1 MVTGLILSQLV
12 FLLLVGKPAF
22 VLAGFSKLLILKKL
36 VIPARVQVQLKFARF
51 CVSQAWERRKRSVHF
66 SLLNGLVTETMKKAV
81 INSELCCAQ
90 KTKLL
95 HTGFDAAHSLKAA
108 VGCF

>member
-1 MVTGLILSQLV
+1 MVTGLILSQLIFPSGGWEVGICVGWV
-12 FLLLVGKPAF
+12 FSITYSEEAGYSSPCAGPAQ
-22 VLAGFSKLLILKKL
+22 VCQIL
-36 VIPARVQVQLKFARF
+36 
-51 CVSQAWERRKRSVHF
+51 CVSGWERRKLSVHF

-95 HTGFDAAHSLKAA
+95 HTGFNAAHSLKAA